1 MVALLDSAV
10 AAPSL
15 VIPAFG
21 RVKVIHGPNDE
32 MFSNLVGI
40 SVAAV
45 RHLLAEPFNI
55 PADAVAFVNGERV
68 GSLYRLERNETLEF
82 VREWGRKGGDEK
94 LASFRPGDAV
104 LTKRIKKRCKEL
116 GFAVREEKYW
126 NGWGYQIV
134 AYHGPRS
141 IVDEEMARRNA
152 EKEEAER
159 EREKKR
165 AEAEEAKVA
174 ALMAKFPKLRREV
187 IESLPNRWLYLP
199 SEVGYQFGIG
209 TKSYWEQLGFRV
221 SGDSSGWLVR
231 SSRLYPVYRSSSL
244 TEKKQTS
251 TVGRVWQEWYE
262 RHGSEAVVLA
272 EALRLANR
280 LQKVKSRAGF
290 YPLKDEWIKRNQNRL
305 LEGRIARLEE
315 RVCWDCNGG
324 GESRWGE
331 DCFKCGGTGLYSSSI
346 LYEHLFEIEGRKYCF
361 HSYVRPASLSDEPGA
376 NLAHYGRPFAA
387 DELPL
392 PPQSLLIEMVE
403 FGLSRKSVD

>member
-32 MFSNLVGI
+32 IFSNLVGI

-68 GSLYRLERNETLEF
+68 GSLYRLQANETLEF
-82 VREWGRKGGDEK
+82 VRPWGRKGGEEK

-104 LTKRIKKRCKEL
+104 LTKRIKKRCKEI
-116 GFAVREEKYW
+116 GFAVREEKQW
-126 NGWGYQIV
+126 NGFGYEIV
-134 AYHGPRS
+134 AYHAPQS
-141 IVDEEMARRNA
+141 IYDEEVARRIA

-159 EREKKR
+159 EQEKKQ
-165 AEAEEAKVA
+165 AEAERKRRD
-174 ALMAKFPKLRREV
+174 ALLEKFPKLRREV
-187 IESLPNRWLYLP
+187 IESLSNLRLYLP
-199 SEVGYQFGIG
+199 TEVGYQLGVG
-209 TKSYWEQLGFRV
+209 TRSYWEQLGFRV
-221 SGDSSGWLVR
+221 SGDPSGWLVR
-231 SSRLYPVYRSSSL
+231 GSRLYPVYRSSGL
-244 TEKKQTS
+244 IEKRRTR
-251 TVGRVWQEWYE
+251 TVEQVWQEWCE
-262 RHGSEAVVLA
+262 RHGSEAIVLA
-272 EALRLANR
+272 EAIRLANR
-280 LQKVKSRAGF
+280 LQKVNRRAEF
-290 YPLKDEWIKRNQNRL
+290 YPLKDEWIRRNQNRL

-315 RVCWDCNGG
+315 RVCWDCNGD

-331 DCFKCGGTGLYSSSI
+331 ECFKCGGTGVYSSST
-346 LYEHLFEIEGRKYCF
+346 LYEHLFEIEGRNYCF
-361 HSYVRPASLSDEPGA
+361 HSYQRPRSISNNPGA
-376 NLAHYGRPFAA
+376 DLAHYGRPFSA

-392 PPQSLLIEMVE
+392 PPQSLLVDMVE